1 MQSALTVCGWT
12 SRRREA
18 WACCSLD
25 HRVGSP
31 RQSEPYHHC
40 DQSHQL
46 SKLLHKK
53 IDDIIF
59 QILISFLPMASFLI
73 MLTCLQWNLLI
84 AVAIHS
90 FQIGNILDPVLDLCY
105 PRIDTMART
114 LAAIAH
120 NSNLGKSEINE
131 HFVIHKITTP
141 TFHSLVPSVGHQSLL
156 GTYPCHWNQH
166 KYGTYKLN

>member
-1 MQSALTVCGWT
+1 MQSALIVCGLT

-90 FQIGNILDPVLDLCY
+90 FQIGNMLDPVLDLCY

-131 HFVIHKITTP
+131 HFAIYMSQNNYTYLPFSCTISGPPESPWHV
-141 TFHSLVPSVGHQSLL
+141 SLPLEPAQI
-156 GTYPCHWNQH
+156 WN
-166 KYGTYKLN
+166 L

>member
-46 SKLLHKK
+46 SKLLHTKNM
-53 IDDIIF
+53 II
-59 QILISFLPMASFLI
+59 ISYLPMASFKPDAY
-73 MLTCLQWNLLI
+73 TCLQWNLHI

-90 FQIGNILDPVLDLCY
+90 FQIGNMLDPVLDLCY

-141 TFHSLVPSVGHQSLL
+141 TFHSLVPLVGHQSLL

-166 KYGTYKLN
+166 KYGTCKLN